1 MKQIIGL
8 PEGATPLEDEE
19 LGGLKH
25 KHVTTRGELDE
36 LEQANITNGMRWLN
50 KQKKPDILT
59 EAFVLELHKRL
70 FGDVWNWAGSFR
82 TTEKNIGIAPY
93 MVAPQLRLLLDDAAY
108 WIKNGTY
115 SPLELAARFHH
126 RLVYI
131 HPFPNGNGRHSR
143 VIADAILVHILK
155 HPPIDWAG
163 GFTLDKI
170 SERRTQYIS
179 ALRAADGHDFGP
191 LLEFVS

>member
-1 MKQIIGL
+1 MEIIGL
-8 PEGATPLEDEE
+8 PDGATPLDPEE
-19 LGGLKH
+19 MNGLKH

-50 KQKKPDILT
+50 KQKNPNILT
-59 EAFVLELHKRL
+59 AEFVRELHKRL
-70 FGDVWNWAGSFR
+70 FGDVWSWAGTFR

-93 MVAPQLRLLLDDAAY
+93 LISQQLHLLLDDTVF
-108 WIKNGTY
+108 WIQNSTY
-115 SPLELAARFHH
+115 PPLELAARFHH

-143 VIADAILVHILK
+143 IIADAILVHIIK
-155 HPPIDWAG
+155 EQPIDWAG
-163 GFTLDKI
+163 GMSLDKI

-179 ALRAADGHDFGP
+179 ALRAADGFDWGP
-191 LLEFVS
+191 LMDFVS

>member
-1 MKQIIGL
+1 MEIIGL
-8 PEGATPLEDEE
+8 PNGATPLDPEE
-19 LGGLKH
+19 MNGLKH

-50 KQKKPDILT
+50 KQKNPNILT
-59 EAFVLELHKRL
+59 AEFVRELHKRL
-70 FGDVWNWAGSFR
+70 FGDVWSWAGTFR

-93 MVAPQLRLLLDDAAY
+93 LISQQLHLLLDDTVF
-108 WIKNGTY
+108 WIQNSTY
-115 SPLELAARFHH
+115 PPLELAARFHH

-143 VIADAILVHILK
+143 IIADAILVHILK
-155 HPPIDWAG
+155 EQPIDWAG
-163 GFTLDKI
+163 GMSLDKI

-179 ALRAADGHDFGP
+179 ALRAADGFDWGP
-191 LLEFVS
+191 LMDFVS